1 MKLLI
6 AGGTGFLG
14 RQLIATAL
22 EKGHQVT
29 YLARHQAK
37 DSVFAR
43 QQVTFLKVDLLKD
56 DQRYLP
62 IDPFDVM
69 IDCVGAIKPSQ
80 LESLNVQ
87 ATKSALKIGQESQV
101 KTFVYISASGGY
113 PAYVRSK
120 RRAEELV
127 KSSGINY
134 LIVRPGLLF
143 GADRPNTI
151 FQAGALRIV
160 LGLPLIGAKLKHLAP
175 VSTIEVANKIFAALE
190 DDIPNTLLTFEL
202 QKNP

>member
-29 YLARHQAK
+29 YLGRHQAK
-37 DSVFAR
+37 GSVFAR
-43 QQVTFLKVDLLKD
+43 QQVTFLKADLLKD
-56 DQRYLP
+56 DQRHLP
-62 IDPFDVM
+62 NDPFDVM
-69 IDCVGAIKPSQ
+69 IDCVGAIKSSQ
-80 LESLNVQ
+80 LDKLNVQ
-87 ATKSALKIGQESQV
+87 ATKSAIKICQESHV
-101 KTFVYISASGGY
+101 KHFVYISASGGY

-134 LIVRPGLLF
+134 LIVRPGLIF
-143 GADRPNTI
+143 GADRPKTI
-151 FQAGALRIV
+151 FQAWVLRFL
-160 LGLPLIGAKLKHLAP
+160 LGLPFIGPKLKHLAP
-175 VSTIEVANKIFAALE
+175 VSTIELANKIFAALE
-190 DDIPNTLLTFEL
+190 NEIPNTLLTYES

>member
-6 AGGTGFLG
+6 AGGSGFLG

-37 DSVFAR
+37 GSVFAS
-43 QQVTFLKVDLLKD
+43 QQVTFLKANLLGE
-56 DQRYLP
+56 DQLHLP
-62 IDPFDVM
+62 IDTFDVM

-87 ATKSALKIGQESQV
+87 ATKSAIKICQESHI
-101 KTFVYISASGGY
+101 KHFVYISASGGY

-127 KSSGINY
+127 KLSEINY

-143 GADRPNTI
+143 AEERPKTI
-151 FQAGALRIV
+151 FQAWVLRCI
-160 LGLPLIGAKLKHLAP
+160 LGLPFIRSKLKHLAP
-175 VSTIEVANKIFAALE
+175 VSTIEVANKIFAAIE
-190 DDIPNTLLTFEL
+190 DEIPNTLLTFES

>member
-37 DSVFAR
+37 GSVFAR
-43 QQVTFLKVDLLKD
+43 QQVTFLKADLLKD
-56 DQRYLP
+56 DQRHLP

-120 RRAEELV
+120 RRAEKLV

-143 GADRPNTI
+143 GADRSNTI

-160 LGLPLIGAKLKHLAP
+160 LGLPLIGPKLKHLAP

-190 DDIPNTLLTFEL
+190 DDIPNTLLTFEA